1 MDPVTAAFIATALSV
16 GVTVTDKYL
25 VMRLDPRGLF
35 FIIGLFGLASLSI
48 LAFTHTPFPSLSVW
62 GLGAFIGALQ
72 TCIIVFA
79 YKAFR
84 RGEVSRLAPL
94 SVLATLAIIL
104 GGILFFDEP
113 FTKRRGYAFAFLL
126 LGTVLLSTRF
136 VKQVEILDPLFYPKL
151 VRKAKW
157 HVVQSMTRPLQHSR
171 RVARKFGRDVEHAVR
186 SAHDHTVRTV
196 QSIPRLFVL
205 RTYTKPRLA
214 RGVGWYLA
222 AITLVVPYS
231 LLNKQLVSHAGTVSG
246 FVAVRVW
253 LGIFMLCVALLHWS
267 SVRSLTRHPK
277 ATTIAVLKEPFGIA
291 IGFLLAYA
299 LTTGELGVIRSIT
312 SLESAGIFVLGG
324 VLAWFG
330 VIAESLRPRDV
341 LQKGAGAACMVLGS
355 MLLFH

>member
-1 MDPVTAAFIATALSV
+1 
-16 GVTVTDKYL
+16 
-25 VMRLDPRGLF
+25 MRLDPRGLF
-35 FIIGLFGLASLSI
+35 FIIGLFGIATIGI
-48 LAFTHTPFPSLSVW
+48 LGVTHTAFPSLAVW
-62 GLGAFIGALQ
+62 GYGACIAALQ
-72 TCIIVFA
+72 ACIIVFA
-79 YKAFR
+79 FKAFR

-94 SVLATLAIIL
+94 SVLATLAIIV

-113 FTKRRGYAFAFLL
+113 FTKTRAYAFALLL
-126 LGTVLLSTRF
+126 LGTALLSTRF

-157 HVVQSMTRPLQHSR
+157 HVVQSWARPLQHSA
-171 RVARKFGRDVEHAVR
+171 RVARQLGRDVERTVR
-186 SAHDHTVRTV
+186 SAHAHTVRTV

-222 AITLVVPYS
+222 AVTLVVPYS
-231 LLNKQLVSHAGTVSG
+231 LLNKELVSHVGTVSG

-253 LGIFMLCVALLHWS
+253 LGIFLLLVALMHWS
-267 SVRSLTRHPK
+267 SVRSLRNHPK
-277 ATTIAVLKEPFGIA
+277 AVVVACIKEPFGIA

-312 SLESAGIFVLGG
+312 SLEAAGIFVLGG

-330 VIAESLRPRDV
+330 VLAESLRPRDL
-341 LQKGAGAACMVLGS
+341 LQKGVGAACMVFGS
-355 MLLFH
+355 ILLFH